1 MSWKDI
7 KIRAKIGAGFLLMF
21 MIILILGAVV
31 YYNLNSVDE
40 DISELSD
47 THIPAVSAANKLDRY
62 WLETDNFERNYD
74 FTGNPYFEDRSVE
87 SYKKMN
93 EDFVKLEDVF
103 AKYKDILGKKGIDL
117 ARFEL
122 LLKKYS
128 ETENEYLSKQKEAV
142 ASRNRLLDGID
153 VLDKHR
159 TKYSGSFRA
168 QQVLASFYDMLAMT
182 SIYQFNRETYRMAD
196 VKKKLEKLKSKIS
209 AKGLP
214 ADIKSSILDYTDRL
228 IDFIG
233 KESIARKSEL
243 KRFELAKEVM
253 WEIRATSDIGIDQ
266 IMATG
271 NRTVAT
277 VTSEKR
283 IMVLAIFSILLI
295 GIILIIYL
303 PRGISRPLERG
314 ILLAQKVASG
324 DLSTKY
330 EVKSRDEVG
339 ELMMALN
346 KMVDNLR
353 KIVADIS
360 KSANEISRSSH
371 KLNREAIELSEGAT
385 EQASSAEEVS
395 SSMEEMY
402 ANIQQNTENARQTES
417 FAVNAAEG
425 IKKSNES
432 TKVAAKYLEDIT
444 SKVSVIGDIAFQTN
458 LLVLNAAVEAARA
471 GQDGRGFAVVAAEVR
486 KLAERSQI
494 AANEINA
501 VS

>member
-266 IMATG
+266 IMAT
-271 NRTVAT
+271 
-277 VTSEKR
+277 
-283 IMVLAIFSILLI
+283 
-295 GIILIIYL
+295 
-303 PRGISRPLERG
+303 
-314 ILLAQKVASG
+314 
-324 DLSTKY
+324 
-330 EVKSRDEVG
+330 
-339 ELMMALN
+339 
-346 KMVDNLR
+346 DNL
-353 KIVADIS
+353 
-360 KSANEISRSSH
+360 
-371 KLNREAIELSEGAT
+371 L
-385 EQASSAEEVS
+385 
-395 SSMEEMY
+395 
-402 ANIQQNTENARQTES
+402 
-417 FAVNAAEG
+417 
-425 IKKSNES
+425 
-432 TKVAAKYLEDIT
+432 
-444 SKVSVIGDIAFQTN
+444 
-458 LLVLNAAVEAARA
+458 
-471 GQDGRGFAVVAAEVR
+471 
-486 KLAERSQI
+486 
-494 AANEINA
+494 
-501 VS
+501 